1 MQPSR
6 DRRQPVAFRVTLRC
20 SVIGANSRRPKGTP
34 RSTVDYLSPRA
45 VRLVLFVV
53 ICSAL
58 DALFTL
64 LYIQQGGSEAN
75 PIMALA
81 LNQGST
87 MFVSL
92 KMGLTG
98 LGTSLLAIY
107 EHYWFGRRSL
117 QALALTYGMLLVYHL
132 ILFYRCA

>member
-1 MQPSR
+1 
-6 DRRQPVAFRVTLRC
+6 VL
-20 SVIGANSRRPKGTP
+20 
-34 RSTVDYLSPRA
+34 
-45 VRLVLFVV
+45 LVLFVV

-81 LNQGST
+81 LNYGIT
-87 MFVSL
+87 AFVGL

-98 LGTSLLAIY
+98 LGALLLAIH
-107 EHYWFGRRSL
+107 EHSWFSWRSL
-117 QALALTYGMLLVYHL
+117 QALALTYTILLLYHL
-132 ILFYRCA
+132 LIFLRYI

>member
-1 MQPSR
+1 
-6 DRRQPVAFRVTLRC
+6 
-20 SVIGANSRRPKGTP
+20 
-34 RSTVDYLSPRA
+34 

-64 LYIQQGGSEAN
+64 LYLQQGGSEAN
-75 PIMALA
+75 PVMALA
-81 LNQGST
+81 LNQGIT
-87 MFVSL
+87 AFVSL

-107 EHYWFGRRSL
+107 EHSWFGRRSL
-117 QALALTYGMLLVYHL
+117 QALALTYSMLLVYHL
-132 ILFYRCA
+132 MLFYRYA